1 MEESQIEAVAD
12 LCKYS
17 YFNQAQWTVGDEFN
31 ISIGQGDNAYTPLQM
46 AQYVATLGNY
56 GVRNQVSIVKGIEGE
71 GETQKDDPYTISVD
85 KDDISKVIEGM
96 KRVVTNGT
104 LAGMFSRLDVEVA
117 GKTGTAER
125 SGYINPVD
133 EVSYVREHLSSIAPG
148 VSWSEVEEIMED
160 LMLEDPESYPTE
172 NDTVDDAVIQASGRT
187 VTQSDIDQ
195 FKDTYDEFAWVV
207 TMAPADDPKIAVVV
221 MLVQGGTSYN
231 AGPVAREIIGEYL
244 KLSDENEAADFG
256 TKMQ

>member
-1 MEESQIEAVAD
+1 M
-12 LCKYS
+12 
-17 YFNQAQWTVGDEFN
+17 
-31 ISIGQGDNAYTPLQM
+31 
-46 AQYVATLGNY
+46 GNY

-133 EVSYVREHLSSIAPG
+133 EVSYVREHLSSIAPD
-148 VSWSEVEEIMED
+148 VYKRQSLSLSRAFFSI
-160 LMLEDPESYPTE
+160 LET
-172 NDTVDDAVIQASGRT
+172 
-187 VTQSDIDQ
+187 
-195 FKDTYDEFAWVV
+195 
-207 TMAPADDPKIAVVV
+207 
-221 MLVQGGTSYN
+221 
-231 AGPVAREIIGEYL
+231 
-244 KLSDENEAADFG
+244 
-256 TKMQ
+256 